1 MKFLP
6 PTDTKFITLL
16 NKAHL
21 HIVLFIVGL
30 CAPAMLWAQPIGSI
44 QAKGGVV
51 NGEIRLRWAPDNSA
65 VWQLAN
71 QYGYTVE
78 RITLMENGKLVRN
91 PTRQVLATGLKPA
104 LLVDWEPFSENDY
117 VAVAAQAIYGE
128 SFETDAG
135 NTSEVARVI
144 NASRELENRFS
155 FALYAADL
163 SPKAA
168 ELSGLSFRDE
178 QVLYD
183 QKYVYK
189 IYADVPSSLHV
200 IDTASVFIGLADTKP
215 LPPPFDPQIE
225 LEDRVAMIS
234 WNGEVHRNVYNTYII
249 ERSSDGVKF
258 ESISKAPIVNT
269 FPEKSV
275 ERLFKGDSLPANEVT
290 YYYRIIGIDAFGQRG
305 PASDTLVGKGLPAF
319 HIAPNITRHE
329 IRPDGSVY
337 LQWTVPKTGLELLK
351 RFSLSRR
358 NEEDRT
364 LEAIIES
371 IPAGSREV
379 VDQQPHSSNYYVIK
393 AHDTY
398 GREITSFPYF
408 VQLEDSI
415 PPGPP
420 VGLQGEVLPTGL
432 VSLRWTPNEEPD
444 VLGYKLYKSNHND
457 DGFIE
462 LPGAM
467 VSRAEGTDSIALN
480 NLTEK
485 IYYKVRAFDRRYNP
499 SDFSA
504 VLELKKPD
512 LIPPVAPVFR
522 SIENDSLGI
531 LLQWELSPSED
542 AVMNLLYRRSIDE
555 NDWTLILSD
564 EGKTDHYLDQE
575 VKHRV
580 LYAYTLVAVDDD
592 GLESKPTSP
601 VTMKRLSPDPYPP
614 IEDLNYII
622 LEDKVKISWSYGKTE
637 VVKYAVYKA
646 TNGQPLQLYK
656 ELEAKATNELVDPLK
671 SKAPASEYAVQGI
684 FATGERTPFSKKI
697 KVGL

>member
-1 MKFLP
+1 M
-6 PTDTKFITLL
+6 I
-16 NKAHL
+16 
-21 HIVLFIVGL
+21 L
-30 CAPAMLWAQPIGSI
+30 CAPDALWAQSAGTI

-91 PTRQVLATGLKPA
+91 PSRQVLATGLKPA
-104 LLVDWEPFSENDY
+104 LLVDWEPFSEDDY
-117 VAVAAQAIYGE
+117 VAVAAQAIHGE

-135 NTSEVARVI
+135 NTSEIARVI

-189 IYADVPSSLHV
+189 IYADVPLALSR
-200 IDTASVFIGLADTKP
+200 IDTASVFIGLADAKP

-225 LEDRVAMIS
+225 LNDRVAMIS

-249 ERSSDGVKF
+249 ERSEDGVRF
-258 ESISKAPIVNT
+258 ESISRAPIVNT
-269 FPEKSV
+269 FPEESV

-305 PASDTLVGKGLPAF
+305 PASDTLTGKGLPAF
-319 HIAPNITRHE
+319 HIAPNITHHE
-329 IRPDGSVY
+329 ILPDGSVY
-337 LQWTVPKTGLELLK
+337 LLWTVPKTGLDLLK
-351 RFSLSRR
+351 KFSLSRR

-364 LEAIIES
+364 LERIIES

-379 VDQQPHSSNYYVIK
+379 IDRQPHSSNYYVVT

-420 VGLQGEVLPTGL
+420 VGLEGEILPSGL
-432 VSLRWTPNEEPD
+432 VSLRWTPNVEPD
-444 VLGYKLYKSNHND
+444 VLGYKLYKSNHNN

-467 VSRAEGTDSIALN
+467 VSRAEGIDSIALN
-480 NLTEK
+480 NLTER

-499 SDFSA
+499 SDFSE

-522 SIENDSLGI
+522 AIENDSLGI

-555 NDWTLILSD
+555 TDWTLILTD

-592 GLESKPTSP
+592 GLESRPTSP
-601 VTMKRLSPDPYPP
+601 VTMKRISPNPYPP
-614 IEDLNYII
+614 IQDLSYII
-622 LEDKVKISWSYGKTE
+622 LEDEVKISWTYGQRD

-656 ELEAKATNELVDPLK
+656 ELEAKATNELVDPVK
-671 SKAPASEYAVQGI
+671 SKAPASEYVVQGI

-697 KVGL
+697 KVGI